1 MSLTK
6 RGSTWWIVFTT
17 PGGERVRCSAA
28 TSDKTQAQELHDEL
42 KAESWRVAKLG
53 VKPRHTWEEA
63 AYKWLME
70 TTHKATHR
78 QDVRQVAWIQKYF
91 RGKYL
96 DELTRD
102 MIAQVGELKFRGTS
116 PATANRLLAVI
127 RTILRRAALD
137 WEWID
142 KPPVIKLYREPKRR
156 VRYLTPIQANILIR
170 ELPEHLA
177 DMVRFSLVTGL
188 RRANV
193 TKMEWSQVDIARRVA
208 WIHGDQAKA
217 GKPIH
222 VTLNATAVEV
232 LSKQVGKHPIRVFT
246 YKGKPVTQ
254 VNTKAWYRGLE
265 RAGIENFRWHDLRH
279 TWASWL
285 TQQGVPLNV
294 IQEMG
299 AWESAEMVRRYA
311 HLAPEQFA
319 RHAQVLDNLLND
331 TKLTQ
336 PEEEK
341 VCSQANPLIR
351 GAVERSRTSDLLITN
366 SNIPCFILF

>member
-1 MSLTK
+1 MSLSK
-6 RGSTWWIVFTT
+6 RGKTWWISFTT
-17 PGGERVRCSAA
+17 PSGERIRRSAA
-28 TSDKTQAQELHDEL
+28 TESKVQAQELHDKL
-42 KAESWRVAKLG
+42 KAESWRIAKLG
-53 VKPRHTWEEA
+53 DKPKRTWDEA

-70 TTHKATHR
+70 SQLKKSHR
-78 QDVRQVAWIQKYF
+78 EDVSKISWLQNYF

-102 MIAQVGELKFRGTS
+102 VIAKVGELKFKGTS
-116 PATANRLLAVI
+116 PATANRLLALI
-127 RTILRRAALD
+127 RAILRKAALEWD
-137 WEWID
+137 WID
-142 KPPVIKLYREPKRR
+142 KPPVIKLYRESKRR
-156 VRYLTPIQANILIR
+156 VRYLTPLQANTLLQ

-177 DMVRFSLVTGL
+177 DMVRFSLATGL

-193 TKMEWSQVDIARRVA
+193 TKLEWSQVDIARRVA

-222 VTLNATAVEV
+222 VTLNVTAIDV
-232 LSKQVGKHPIRVFT
+232 LTKQIGKHPKAVFT

-254 VNTKAWYRGLE
+254 VNTKAWYKALE

-299 AWESAEMVRRYA
+299 AWESSEMVKRYA

-319 RHAQVLDNLLND
+319 KHARVVDDMLNGTNLA
-331 TKLTQ
+331 Q
-336 PEEEK
+336 
-341 VCSQANPLIR
+341 
-351 GAVERSRTSDLLITN
+351 
-366 SNIPCFILF
+366 

>member
-1 MSLTK
+1 MSLSK
-6 RGSTWWIVFTT
+6 RGKTWWIGFTT
-17 PGGERVRCSAA
+17 PSGERVRRSAE
-28 TSDKTQAQELHDEL
+28 TEDKAQAQELHDKL
-42 KAESWRVAKLG
+42 KAESWRIAKLG
-53 VKPRHTWEEA
+53 DKPKRTWDAA

-70 TTHKATHR
+70 SQLKKSHR
-78 QDVRQVAWIQKYF
+78 EDVSKISWLQQYF

-96 DELTRD
+96 DDLTRD
-102 MIAQVGELKFRGTS
+102 VIAKVGELKFKETS
-116 PATANRLLAVI
+116 PATANRLLALI
-127 RTILRRAALD
+127 RAILRKAALD

-142 KPPVIKLYREPKRR
+142 KPPVIKLYRESKRR
-156 VRYLTPIQANILIR
+156 VRYLTPLQANILLQ

-177 DMVRFSLVTGL
+177 DMVRFLLATGL

-193 TKMEWSQVDIARRVA
+193 TKLEWSQVDMARRVA

-222 VTLNATAVEV
+222 VTLNATA
-232 LSKQVGKHPIRVFT
+232 LDTLTKQIGKDSKWVFT

-254 VNTKAWYRGLE
+254 VTTKAWYKALE

-299 AWESAEMVRRYA
+299 AWESSEMVKRYA

-319 RHAQVLDNLLND
+319 KHARVVDDMLNGTNLA
-331 TKLTQ
+331 Q
-336 PEEEK
+336 QE
-341 VCSQANPLIR
+341 
-351 GAVERSRTSDLLITN
+351 
-366 SNIPCFILF
+366 

>member
-1 MSLTK
+1 MSLSK
-6 RGSTWWIVFTT
+6 RGKTWWISFTT
-17 PGGERVRCSAA
+17 PSGERIRRSAA
-28 TSDKTQAQELHDEL
+28 TEDKAQAQELHDKL
-42 KAESWRVAKLG
+42 KAESWRIAKLG
-53 VKPRHTWEEA
+53 DKPRRTWDEA

-70 TTHKATHR
+70 SQLKKSHR
-78 QDVRQVAWIQKYF
+78 EDVSKISWLQQYF

-102 MIAQVGELKFRGTS
+102 VIAKVGELKFKETS
-116 PATANRLLAVI
+116 PATANRLLALI
-127 RTILRRAALD
+127 RSILRKAALD

-142 KPPVIKLYREPKRR
+142 KPPVIKLYRESKRR
-156 VRYLTPIQANILIR
+156 VRYLTPLQANTLLQ
-170 ELPEHLA
+170 ELPGHLA
-177 DMVRFSLVTGL
+177 DMVKFSLATGL

-193 TKMEWSQVDIARRVA
+193 TKLEWSQVDIARRVA

-222 VTLNATAVEV
+222 VTLNATAIEM
-232 LSKQVGKHPIRVFT
+232 LTKQIGKDSKWVFT

-254 VNTKAWYRGLE
+254 VTTKAWYKALE

-299 AWESAEMVRRYA
+299 AWESSEMVRRYA
-311 HLAPEQFA
+311 HLAPEQFSKHA
-319 RHAQVLDNLLND
+319 RVVDDLLNG
-331 TKLTQ
+331 TFLAQ
-336 PEEEK
+336 QE
-341 VCSQANPLIR
+341 
-351 GAVERSRTSDLLITN
+351 
-366 SNIPCFILF
+366 